1 MYYITNK
8 NEEFF
13 TGEGFSSRINEAK
26 FFPEEELM
34 KFKSIFPGCQ
44 FKEYEEDP
52 REYWVDLSVD
62 ELVDLYIKMN
72 ELGYRAS
79 IDCISGDC
87 VPADTPL
94 KLSVLDCSCCGILK
108 YLCISSNKS
117 PFKHIIDTSDTS
129 FFLRL
134 YGDIEIS
141 IGPDECPLFMD
152 FIHESKLP
160 MSQYEIL
167 KMMINK

>member
-1 MYYITNK
+1 MNYITNK
-8 NEEFF
+8 NKEYW
-13 TGEGFSSRINEAK
+13 TGEGFDADIKKAK
-26 FFPEEELM
+26 FFPGENLNIIQSVFTDCTIE
-34 KFKSIFPGCQ
+34 
-44 FKEYEEDP
+44 EYEEDP

-167 KMMINK
+167 KMMTTK